1 MDFSSYNMI
10 KWIRRTYAINQKI
23 YRLNTCL
30 FQNNSIYNI
39 INKITIIFMYDQYL
53 HWFLKM
59 ENLETNFKYTEI
71 WTKFDLIIYLTL
83 IIYYTYFHSSIVRRY
98 SRVKIHRYYLFIV
111 VSRVSINSLK
121 KTICYFL
128 HH

>member
-59 ENLETNFKYTEI
+59 ENLETKFQIYWDLNKI
-71 WTKFDLIIYLTL
+71 WFDYL
-83 IIYYTYFHSSIVRRY
+83 SDS
-98 SRVKIHRYYLFIV
+98 YYL
-111 VSRVSINSLK
+111 
-121 KTICYFL
+121 L
-128 HH
+128 HLFPFFYSQKI